1 MRFNEKKAE
10 LKKQGL
16 DSEIL
21 LYHGTSSANTEGI
34 CKTNFKIGLSSRFA
48 HGRGIY
54 LSRQITCSLMYG
66 EELIVCKVL
75 LGRKKGGNLV
85 QYTNPGKLEDGFDS
99 NEVDQKVGTKGWNA
113 IVIRSVDQ
121 ILPYCIISA
130 EYPEDVKVG
139 TSKGR
144 PKQPWYTKI
153 WNGIR
158 GNSSKFLHMLRLNQ

>member
-10 LKKQGL
+10 FKKQGL

-34 CKTNFKIGLSSRFA
+34 CKTNFKMGLSSRFA

-54 LSRQITCSLMYG
+54 LSRQPTCSLMYG

-99 NEVDQKVGTKGWNA
+99 NEIGGVGHQA
-113 IVIRSVDQ
+113 SVIVICSVDQ

-130 EYPEDVKVG
+130 EYPEAVKVG
-139 TSKGR
+139 ACKGK
-144 PKQPWYTKI
+144 PQHPWYNKI

-158 GNSSKFLHMLRLNQ
+158 GK

>member
-10 LKKQGL
+10 FKKQGL
-16 DSEIL
+16 DSDIL
-21 LYHGTSSANTEGI
+21 LYHGTSSASTKGI
-34 CKTNFKIGLSSRFA
+34 CKTNFRMDLSSRCA

-54 LSRQITCSLMYG
+54 LSRCPTSSLKYG

-75 LGRKKGGNLV
+75 LGRKQGGNLV

-130 EYPEDVKVG
+130 EYPEAVKVG
-139 TSKGR
+139 KFKGR
-144 PKQPWYTKI
+144 PKLPLYAKI
-153 WNGIR
+153 WNGVR
-158 GNSSKFLHMLRLNQ
+158 GKSSKFLHMLRLNQ

>member
-10 LKKQGL
+10 FKKQGL

-21 LYHGTSSANTEGI
+21 LYHGTSSANTKGI
-34 CKTNFKIGLSSRFA
+34 CKTNFRMDLSSRFA
-48 HGRGIY
+48 YGRGIY
-54 LSRQITCSLMYG
+54 LSRHPTCSLLYG

-75 LGRKKGGNLV
+75 LGRKQGPSNC
-85 QYTNPGKLEDGFDS
+85 TNSGKLEDGFDS
-99 NEVDQKVGTKGWNA
+99 NEVYRRRPSFISWNA

-130 EYPEDVKVG
+130 EYPKAVKVG
-139 TSKGR
+139 TWKGR
-144 PKQPWYTKI
+144 PKQPLHTEI

-158 GNSSKFLHMLRLNQ
+158 GK